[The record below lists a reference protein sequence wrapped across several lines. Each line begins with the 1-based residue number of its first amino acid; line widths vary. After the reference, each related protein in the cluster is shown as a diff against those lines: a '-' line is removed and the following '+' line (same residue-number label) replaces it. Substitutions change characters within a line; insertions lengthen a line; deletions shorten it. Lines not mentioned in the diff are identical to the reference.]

1 MTGTSQAD
9 QLRALH
15 VETVAA
21 VQQRQGLAVAAR
33 CALITALHEGLI
45 CRPGCEDAL
54 TGWGLEPLPRQWTV
68 RADARLSFPRAHADD
83 AEARAQARFGVPDEL
98 RELAPPVAVYP
109 QRVIDVAPVPDGA
122 GQSGQRPYRISV
134 QVTLHTWVT
143 ATRGSDA
150 LEIARTAVQAQLPA
164 LAAAGITLTGLTWHD
179 VDRPEDAPAEG
190 IPIAALSAAEL
201 VSPADDLAAATAARD
216 TAVTALTGLKRAI
229 RTRAIRALADDEIGG
244 SYPHTAQ
251 RVDRFLVEL
260 GLDPLPRA
268 HHVTVSVELTV
279 PGGDGT
285 AQDAHDRARQLM
297 RAVTTDW
304 PDDARPWTADG
315 WPIPEHATVE
325 EGRWRIAWRHEYGM
339 WLRGHPTATSAATVA
354 EAHARTDLTRA
365 LRGSGHRLTTVTVHV
380 NSVGV
385 DLYLDPDRD

>member
-1 MTGTSQAD
+1 MTGTSQTD

-33 CALITALHEGLI
+33 CALIAALHEGLI

-54 TGWGLEPLPRQWTV
+54 TGWGLEPPPQQWTI

-83 AEARAQARFGVPDEL
+83 DEARAQARFGVPDEL
-98 RELAPPVAVYP
+98 RGLAPTVAVYP
-109 QRVIDVAPVPDGA
+109 QRVIDVAPVLDGA
-122 GQSGQRPYRISV
+122 GQPGQRRYLITV
-134 QVTLHTWVT
+134 QVALHTWVT

-150 LEIARTAVQAQLPA
+150 LEAARTAVQAHLPA

-179 VDRPEDAPAEG
+179 VDPDDAPAEG
-190 IPIAALSAAEL
+190 IPTPALSAAEL
-201 VSPADDLAAATAARD
+201 ASPADDLAAATATRD
-216 TAVTALTGLKRAI
+216 TAVTALTGLRRAI
-229 RTRAIRALADDEIGG
+229 RTRAIRALVDDEISG
-244 SYPHTAQ
+244 SYQHTAQ
-251 RVDRFLVEL
+251 RVERFLVEL
-260 GLDPLPRA
+260 GLDALPRA
-268 HHVTVSVELTV
+268 HHVTVTVELTV

-315 WPIPEHATVE
+315 GPIPEHATVE
-325 EGRWRIAWRHEYGM
+325 EGRWRIAWRHEYEM
-339 WLRGHPTATSAATVA
+339 WLRGHPTCSSAATIA
-354 EAHARTDLTRA
+354 EAHARVNLARA

-380 NSVGV
+380 NGVGV